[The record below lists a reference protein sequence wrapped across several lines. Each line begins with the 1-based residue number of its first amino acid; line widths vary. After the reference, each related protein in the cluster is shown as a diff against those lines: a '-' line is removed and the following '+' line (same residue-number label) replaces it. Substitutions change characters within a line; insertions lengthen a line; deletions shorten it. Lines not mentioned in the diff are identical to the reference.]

1 MLQQCLARR
10 HDYDPR
16 PLVMADR
23 GRDSSERGD
32 DRYRQPDRSRDTD
45 RYRDDRYDHNS
56 RSLPSKWDWD
66 QSGDRGGRD
75 DRHRGQGH
83 RRPRSRDR
91 DTRPNKR
98 VRNNGNTAEGKPR
111 HTFKDSINARL
122 GDVGKEKKLSLD
134 IGDEDDFFKLDEE
147 DDVNVNKNGMDTD
160 KNGTHVSNQKTTEED
175 PRRLEMRTKQLS
187 FGYNTLGYAR
197 YLELVPKNRRSK
209 DKNKHPRT
217 PDRSQVCSKRSF
229 DGQVKKWRRLL
240 HAWDPPVGDDEEVVD
255 IPGFGVG
262 LNSLEEGNNND
273 GDKKNSADVE
283 IADAAENPPV
293 GTGPSTASK
302 SIYDD
307 WEGSDDDFGGV

>member
-1 MLQQCLARR
+1 
-10 HDYDPR
+10 
-16 PLVMADR
+16 MAIEEA
-23 GRDSSERGD
+23 GTTG
-32 DRYRQPDRSRDTD
+32 T
-45 RYRDDRYDHNS
+45 
-56 RSLPSKWDWD
+56 
-66 QSGDRGGRD
+66 GDRGTD
-75 DRHRGQGH
+75 AHGQGTGI
-83 RRPRSRDR
+83 PDR
-91 DTRPNKR
+91 TKGYETMVTPQ
-98 VRNNGNTAEGKPR
+98 PR

-160 KNGTHVSNQKTTEED
+160 KNGTHASNQKTTEED

-255 IPGFGVG
+255 IPGVGVG

-283 IADAAENPPV
+283 IADADAAENPPV